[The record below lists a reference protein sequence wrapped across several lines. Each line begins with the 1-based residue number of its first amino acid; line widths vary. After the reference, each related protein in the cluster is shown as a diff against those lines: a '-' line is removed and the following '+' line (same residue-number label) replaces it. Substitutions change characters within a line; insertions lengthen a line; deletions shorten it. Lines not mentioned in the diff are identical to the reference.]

1 MKITRLHT
9 DADGHSRFEDLT
21 LQLEDAGELGW
32 LSEIQEATGTIFR
45 RNDRDYELDWHP
57 APQRQYIV
65 MLDGEIEIET
75 SLGEKR
81 RFRGGEVL
89 LVEDTWGR
97 GHRTR
102 SVDGQE
108 RRSIFITLPPA
119 TDEKA
124 ADDQTISTPDL
135 CDAHPEARVLDSVFH
150 HFGAVE
156 AFGGEVVTVR
166 CFEDNSKVKE
176 LAATEGGGRVL
187 VVDGGGSLRRALLGD
202 QIAARAA
209 ENGWAGFVIHG
220 AVRDVEVLRTL
231 PIGIAALG
239 AAPRKTEKRG
249 LGDVGVAL
257 RFGGVDI
264 ADGEHIYCD
273 RSGVIVAS
281 EDLLA

>member
-1 MKITRLHT
+1 MKITRLYA
-9 DADGHSRFEDLT
+9 DADGHSRFEDQDVPLD
-21 LQLEDAGELGW
+21 DAGEIGA
-32 LSEIQEATGTIFR
+32 LSETLPATGVIFR
-45 RNDRDYELDWHP
+45 RNPGDYNFDWHP

-65 MLDGEIEIET
+65 LLDGEIEIET

-89 LVEDTWGR
+89 LVEDTWGK

-119 TDEKA
+119 DEEVDGPA
-124 ADDQTISTPDL
+124 ISTPDL
-135 CDAHPEARVLDSVFH
+135 SDAHPDTTQVLDLELR
-150 HFGAVE
+150 HFGAIE

-176 LAATEGGGRVL
+176 LAATDGGGRVM
-187 VVDGGGSLRRALLGD
+187 VVDGGGSRRRALLGD
-202 QIAARAA
+202 QIAARAVA
-209 ENGWAGFVIHG
+209 NGWAGFVIHG
-220 AVRDVEVLRTL
+220 AVRDVEVLETL
-231 PIGIAALG
+231 PLGVAAIC

-249 LGDVGVAL
+249 LGDVGVSL

-264 ADGEHIYCD
+264 KAGDYVYCD
-273 RSGVIVAS
+273 KNGVLVAS
-281 EDLLA
+281 DDLSA